1 MFTNEW
7 YTVII
12 TEYAERHFIKP
23 FSKRYKNTWDKTMNL
38 INEMLSHID
47 MFIKTS
53 KAERIHKSNNCYIA
67 KCEFKIA
74 WSNKSPKMSWN
85 RIIVYVDED
94 KKEVQI
100 LLLYTKTDI
109 QWWNETVWWQ
119 KLVKENHKEIYSK
132 FNYQI

>member
-1 MFTNEW
+1 MSINTK
-7 YTVII
+7 YKVII
-12 TEYAERHFIKP
+12 SEYAERHFIKS
-23 FSKRYKNTWDKTMNL
+23 FSKKYKNTRDKTMNA
-38 INEMLSHID
+38 INEMLSRID
-47 MFIKTS
+47 LFIKTS
-53 KAERIHKSNNCYIA
+53 KAERIHKSDNCYIA

-74 WSNKSPKMSWN
+74 WSNESPKTSWN

-119 KLVKENHKEIYSK
+119 KQIKENHKEIYSK